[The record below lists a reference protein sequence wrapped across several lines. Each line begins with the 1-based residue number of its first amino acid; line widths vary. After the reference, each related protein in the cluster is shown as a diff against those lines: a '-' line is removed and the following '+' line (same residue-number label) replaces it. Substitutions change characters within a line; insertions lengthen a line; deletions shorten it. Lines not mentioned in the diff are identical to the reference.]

1 MALDLEKSLREA
13 LSQPGGDPAEI
24 KTQEPPKEE
33 KSPVE
38 KLLEEVDG
46 AIGAKEF
53 KALCREL
60 ATVLPQ
66 LKKTNSENTFKHNSY
81 IFAVNEGS
89 GCTSYLNLFAR
100 LLCELGVRSIG
111 RGEGVVEVEYVSPED
126 AKHPQDYLD
135 FKKAISRKA
144 PVVCIDISKYMSKTS
159 TESFKKFL
167 SSLENSGLVDDTTF
181 VFRVPFVKKEVLD
194 TLAYSINDVLNVRA
208 VCFPPLSVKE
218 LNEFARK
225 ELSAYGLSVEE
236 DAWGSFQERLIEE
249 RADGRFYDLKTVNKI
264 VRELVYNKQL
274 DNATN
279 GKNDTVITAKDTERL
294 CVYKPLGDKSVDEL
308 FDSLVCGDEFR
319 KKINEIVS
327 QVLISKKTEGV
338 KPPCIHM
345 RFVGN
350 PGTGKTTLARI
361 VGKVFKEKGV
371 LRIGNFFECAGRDLV
386 GRFIGETAPK
396 TASMCR
402 DAYGS
407 ILFIDEAYS
416 LYKGSSD
423 EKDFGREAIDA
434 LIAEM
439 ENHRDDLVVIMA
451 GYTDEMN
458 KLMEANAGLASRIP
472 YTIEFPN
479 FTRDQLY
486 TIFEKML
493 KGTKIK
499 YEKALLADAKKY
511 FDSLS
516 DATINSKKF
525 SNGRF
530 VRNLYER
537 TFAKACTR
545 AQIAGKETVEI
556 ALEDFASA
564 CTDTEFLVEEKK
576 PTRARIGF

>member
-1 MALDLEKSLREA
+1 MAMDLEKSLRDA
-13 LSQPGGDPAEI
+13 LFQPGADVSNI
-24 KTQEPPKEE
+24 KPEE
-33 KSPVE
+33 EVE
-38 KLLEEVDG
+38 KVDPVQKTLKEID
-46 AIGAKEF
+46 AMVGAKEF
-53 KALCREL
+53 KALCHEL
-60 ATVLPQ
+60 AKVVPQ
-66 LKKTNSENTFKHNSY
+66 MKKTGSLGALKHNSY
-81 IFAVNEGS
+81 LFAINDGA
-89 GCTSYLNLFAR
+89 GCTSYLNQFSK
-100 LLCELGVRSIG
+100 LLCELEVRAPKGGDESASEIK
-111 RGEGVVEVEYVSPED
+111 YIAAED
-126 AKHPQDYLD
+126 AKYFQDYD
-135 FKKAISRKA
+135 NFKARVRSGK
-144 PVVCIDISKYMSKTS
+144 PVICIDISEYMNKTS
-159 TESFKKFL
+159 TTSFKSFL
-167 SSLENSGLVDDTTF
+167 ASLENEALIERTTF
-181 VFRVPFVKKEVLD
+181 IFRVPFVKKEVIDSLI
-194 TLAYSINDVLNVRA
+194 YSLNDILNVKS
-208 VCFPPLSVKE
+208 VCFPPLGVKE
-218 LNEFARK
+218 LNEFAKK
-225 ELSAYGLSVEE
+225 ELAKYGLTIKD
-236 DAWGSFQERLIEE
+236 DAWENFQERIAEE
-249 RADGRFYDLKTVNKI
+249 RADGKFYDLKTVTKI

-279 GKNDTVITAKDTERL
+279 GTNETVITAKDTEKI
-294 CVYKPLGDKSVDEL
+294 CVYKPFGDKTVDEL
-308 FDSLVCGDEFR
+308 FDSLVCGDDFR

-327 QVLISKKTEGV
+327 QVLISRKTEGI

-371 LRIGNFFECAGRDLV
+371 LRIGNFFECSGRDLV

-396 TASMCR
+396 TTSMCR

-416 LYKGSSD
+416 LYKGNSD

-493 KGTKIK
+493 ESTQIK

-511 FDSLS
+511 FQSLP

-545 AQIAGKETVEI
+545 AQIAGNDAVEI
-556 ALEDFASA
+556 ACEDFLSA

-576 PTRARIGF
+576 PNRARIGF